1 MIKRELLL
9 VLKTNNYLK
18 SIDNR
23 LGNPNNTYNTINEAT
38 WQVYKTEIRHKI
50 TTWQFFKESLRYYFL
65 KLGLFTFYISIRVR
79 NALGYKVDVDELKDF
94 ELDYTAEENAS
105 KGSADAKLKRNFV
118 SGSQGE

>member
-50 TTWQFFKESLRYYFL
+50 TTWQFLKESLRYYFL
-65 KLGLFTFYISIRVR
+65 KLGLFAFYISIRVR
-79 NALGYKVDVDELKDF
+79 SALGYKVDVDELKDF

-105 KGSADAKLKRNFV
+105 KGSADAKLKPNFV
-118 SGSQGE
+118 SVSQGE

>member
-38 WQVYKTEIRHKI
+38 WQVYKTEIRHRI
-50 TTWQFFKESLRYYFL
+50 TTWQFLKESLRYYFL
-65 KLGLFTFYISIRVR
+65 KLGLFAFYISIRVR
-79 NALGYKVDVDELKDF
+79 SALGYKVDVDELKDF

-105 KGSADAKLKRNFV
+105 KGSADAKLKPNFV
-118 SGSQGE
+118 SVSQGE